1 MAVVVTLMAAT
12 ESDQPSGSREFTT
25 ASLTLFTL
33 RFFMCFEM
41 SSQIAC
47 QSESLLAH
55 FTFMR
60 TIACNVKK
68 NHLLI
73 LVFLFFSTST
83 WFNYVQFLIRQT
95 CFVMIYSLKMIKFLL
110 AKQVNRN
117 QLVFN
122 AWWLLRLQWVKN
134 GCCES

>member
-1 MAVVVTLMAAT
+1 MCNMNENNLLLFMAQQWNPMAVVVTLMAAT

-33 RFFMCFEM
+33 GFFMCFEM

-68 NHLLI
+68 
-73 LVFLFFSTST
+73 
-83 WFNYVQFLIRQT
+83 
-95 CFVMIYSLKMIKFLL
+95 
-110 AKQVNRN
+110 
-117 QLVFN
+117 
-122 AWWLLRLQWVKN
+122 
-134 GCCES
+134 